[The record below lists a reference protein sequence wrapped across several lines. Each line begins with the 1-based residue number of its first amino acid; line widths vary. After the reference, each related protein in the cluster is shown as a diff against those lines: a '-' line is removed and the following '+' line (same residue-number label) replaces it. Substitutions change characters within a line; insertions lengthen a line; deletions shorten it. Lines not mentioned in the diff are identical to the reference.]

1 MSDNVLILGAGSGI
15 ARAMA
20 QRLAGQG
27 DHLLLAGR
35 DVADLRRT
43 AADLGI
49 RYGRPPQVLAF
60 DAADPAGHP
69 DFFNRCV
76 EACGGALDGV
86 VLCYAVLTPQE
97 QANADPALARQ
108 VIEVNFTSPVILLN
122 AAGAYLARR
131 QRGYLCVLSSVAG
144 DRGRPSNYLYGASKA
159 ALTAYLDGL
168 RARLY
173 SAGVDVVTVKPGP
186 VDTAMTWGRE
196 RLVLGASPERVAA
209 AACRAIRWH
218 RGTIYTPWFW
228 RPIMALVRAI
238 PEPIFKRMK
247 L

>member
-1 MSDNVLILGAGSGI
+1 
-15 ARAMA
+15 
-20 QRLAGQG
+20 
-27 DHLLLAGR
+27 
-35 DVADLRRT
+35 
-43 AADLGI
+43 
-49 RYGRPPQVLAF
+49 
-60 DAADPAGHP
+60 
-69 DFFNRCV
+69 V
-76 EACGGALDGV
+76 ESFGGALDGV
-86 VLCYAVLTPQE
+86 VLCYAILTSQE
-97 QANADPALARQ
+97 QASADPTLARQ

-122 AAGAYLARR
+122 AAAAYMAPR

-168 RARLY
+168 RARLH
-173 SAGVDVVTVKPGP
+173 SAGVDVITVKPGP

-196 RLVLGASPERVAA
+196 RLVLAASPERVAA
-209 AACRAIRWH
+209 AACRAIRRH